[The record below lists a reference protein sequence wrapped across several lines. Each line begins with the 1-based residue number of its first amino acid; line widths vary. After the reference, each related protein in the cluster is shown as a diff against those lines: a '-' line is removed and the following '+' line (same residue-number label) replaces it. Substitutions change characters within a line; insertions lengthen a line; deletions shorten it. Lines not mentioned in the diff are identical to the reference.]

1 MSISLYS
8 QKIETIPLWES
19 EIPYAISN
27 SNYTELPTYEGDLL
41 VRISKVSIPTLTV
54 FTPKKSTANG
64 TAVVIYPGGGY
75 QHLAMHK
82 EGTKVGAWLSSLGIT
97 AFVLKYRLPSDAIMT
112 QKTIGPLQDAQEA
125 MRYIRRH
132 AADYK
137 LDVNKIGVLGFS
149 AGGHLA
155 ATLSTH
161 YKDRVYESDNTS
173 AKPDFSILIYPVIS
187 MKNELT
193 HNGSRVHLLG
203 ENPSEENI
211 LYYSNELQVDD
222 NTPPT
227 FLVHATNDKSVPV
240 ENSVHYYL
248 ALKKHKIDT
257 EMHLFE
263 KGGHGFGLSKD
274 DIHLHWKDNCE
285 NWLKA
290 HDLIP

>member
-1 MSISLYS
+1 MSISLFS
-8 QKIETIPLWES
+8 QKVKTIPLWNS
-19 EIPYAISN
+19 KIPNAISN
-27 SNYTELPTYEGDLL
+27 QNYVESPIYEGEILTRTSQ
-41 VRISKVSIPTLTV
+41 VVTPTLTV
-54 FTPKKSTANG
+54 FSPKKGTKNG
-64 TAVVIYPGGGY
+64 TAVVIFPGGGY
-75 QHLAMHK
+75 QHLAMNK
-82 EGTKVGAWLSSLGIT
+82 EGLKVGAWLSSLGVT

-112 QKTIGPLQDAQEA
+112 DKTIGPLQDAQEA

-132 AADYK
+132 ATDYK

-161 YKDRVYESDNTS
+161 YTDVVYESDAIS

-187 MKNELT
+187 MTDELT
-193 HNGSRVHLLG
+193 HNGSRLHLLG
-203 ENPSEENI
+203 ESPTKDMI
-211 LYYSNELQVDD
+211 TYYSNELQV
-222 NTPPT
+222 NEATPPT

-248 ALKKHKIDT
+248 ALKEHEIDT

-274 DIHLHWKDNCE
+274 DIHLHWKRNCE

-290 HDLIP
+290 HKLIE